1 MSVRAPEKGRR
12 QERKKHP
19 AGVDSRTRLEL
30 MLPARF
36 LLQNFA
42 FFKVECVKEPPFR
55 APEGQVSA
63 LSHQQFKTIVP
74 EFFEIRK
81 MFPRSGFPWGKKQN
95 QKKI

>member
-1 MSVRAPEKGRR
+1 MSVRALEKGGR

-30 MLPARF
+30 TLPARF

-63 LSHQQFKTIVP
+63 LSHQQFKPIVARV
-74 EFFEIRK
+74 F
-81 MFPRSGFPWGKKQN
+81 QN
-95 QKKI
+95 